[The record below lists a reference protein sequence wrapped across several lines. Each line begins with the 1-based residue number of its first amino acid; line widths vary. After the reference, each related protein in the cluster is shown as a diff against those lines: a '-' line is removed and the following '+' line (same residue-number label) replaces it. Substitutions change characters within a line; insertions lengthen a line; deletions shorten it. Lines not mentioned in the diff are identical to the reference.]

1 MVIAYLQ
8 NKQLLPFYFIPQV
21 TGVRAYLHID
31 PGINVRVW
39 ESLTDLLIGRE
50 GIHVSDISRYGFEDP
65 GMHTHLTC
73 ALTE

>member
-8 NKQLLPFYFIPQV
+8 NKQLLPFYFVPQL

-31 PGINVRVW
+31 PEINVRVW

-50 GIHVSDISRYGFEDP
+50 GIRVSDI
-65 GMHTHLTC
+65 
-73 ALTE
+73 

>member
-8 NKQLLPFYFIPQV
+8 NKKLLPFYLVPQL
-21 TGVRAYLHID
+21 TGVRAYLRID

-39 ESLTDLLIGRE
+39 ESLTDLLIERE
-50 GIHVSDISRYGFEDP
+50 GIRVSDISRYGFKDP
-65 GMHTHLTC
+65 GMQIHLTC